1 MVVEEET
8 AMLRKMTIGFLA
20 AVRLI
25 AAENVNAGRSFLR
38 DVGGLFS
45 RLSQVQKN
53 SRLRGGKKLS

>member
-8 AMLRKMTIGFLA
+8 EMLRKMTIGFLA

-25 AAENVNAGRSFLR
+25 AAENVNAGRSLLR

-45 RLSQVQKN
+45 RLNEGQKN
-53 SRLRGGKKLS
+53 SRLRGGKKPT